1 MNFKILVLLGFLLF
15 LSWQLKSQTE
25 TDLPVEEILESISEG
40 SGEDFDYSELVERLS
55 YYRKRPF
62 NLNKVSA
69 EQLQELVFLSP
80 PQILALINHRDIN
93 GKFLDILELQSIDAL
108 DDETIKK
115 LSLFC
120 ILSDGNAVNDL
131 RLRSLMSY
139 GTNEVMFTYGQ
150 VLQKQKGYLK
160 PEQAGQS
167 HYLGGAQRFLTRYRY
182 HYGQNLSAS
191 LTMKKDAGEPF
202 FSGQQKAGFDFY
214 SGNISYKNQG
224 RLRKLVLGDYSLQ
237 FGQGLTMWSG
247 LSFGKGAAVATITK
261 NNVGLKPYTST
272 NELLFLRG
280 LAGTFNFKKIDIT
293 PFVSHRF
300 IDGSLETTD
309 NAEEISSVGATGFHR
324 TQSELSKKGS
334 VQQLIY
340 GASAQYSNK
349 GLRLGAIAYQ
359 TNFDY
364 AFENDK
370 TPYKMYEFTGDKLN
384 NLGAYYN
391 YNWRNLYLFG
401 EVAHSLNSGYAFLN
415 GVISSLTPKVS
426 LILFH
431 RDYQK
436 DYHSFFNQ
444 AVSEGTNA
452 VNEKGFYTGMVI
464 SPNKKTEFNTYV
476 DFFKFPWLRYRVDA
490 PSSGYEALSQFTYS
504 PSKRLK
510 ATLRYKFELKEE
522 NLSGNAINFITD
534 VQKQNYRFELNYKI
548 SNSFQLRNRV
558 EMVEYKKDIIAE
570 QGFLMYQDVIY
581 HPMSSRLS
589 GNFRFAIFDT
599 PGFNSRLYAFEN
611 DVLYSY
617 SVPAYQNKGLRFYV
631 NTRCRVNKSADLW
644 FKYASTSYT
653 DLESIGSGLDKI
665 EGSKKS
671 DVKLQL
677 RFQF

>member
-1 MNFKILVLLGFLLF
+1 M
-15 LSWQLKSQTE
+15 QLKSQTE
-25 TDLPVEEILESISEG
+25 TDLPVEEILESISEN
-40 SGEDFDYSELVERLS
+40 SGEDFDYSELVERLN
-55 YYRKRPF
+55 YYRKNPF
-62 NLNKVSA
+62 NLNKVTA
-69 EQLQELVFLSP
+69 EQLQDLVFLSP
-80 PQILALINHRDIN
+80 PQILALIDHRNAN
-93 GKFLDILELQSIDAL
+93 GKFIDILELQSIDAL

-120 ILSDGNAVNDL
+120 TLNEGALTDFKFG
-131 RLRSLMSY
+131 RLMSH

-167 HYLGGAQRFLTRYRY
+167 HYLGGSQRFLTRYRY
-182 HYGQNLSAS
+182 HYGQDLSAS

-202 FSGQQKAGFDFY
+202 FNGKQKTGFDFY
-214 SGNISYKNQG
+214 SGNISYKG
-224 RLRKLVLGDYSLQ
+224 RGRMKKLLLGDYSLQ

-261 NNVGLKPYTST
+261 NNIGLKPYTST

-293 PFVSHRF
+293 PFVSYRF
-300 IDGSLETTD
+300 IDGSLEATD
-309 NAEEISSVGATGFHR
+309 NEDEISSVSATGFHR
-324 TQSELSKKGS
+324 TQTELNKKGS
-334 VQQLIY
+334 IQQLIF
-340 GASAQYSNK
+340 GANAQYANK
-349 GLRLGAIAYQ
+349 GLRLGAIIYQ
-359 TNFDY
+359 TSFDY
-364 AFENDK
+364 AFESDK
-370 TPYKMYEFTGDKLN
+370 TPYKMYEFAGDKLN

-391 YNWRNLYLFG
+391 YNWRNFYLFG
-401 EVAHSLNSGYAFLN
+401 EVAHSVNSGYAFLN

-426 LILFH
+426 IILFH

-452 VNEKGFYTGMVI
+452 VNEKGFYTGLVI
-464 SPNKKTEFNTYV
+464 SPNKKIEFNTYV

-510 ATLRYKFELKEE
+510 ATLRYKFEKKEE
-522 NLSGNAINFITD
+522 NLSGEALNFITD
-534 VQKQNYRFELNYKI
+534 VQKQNYRLELNYKI
-548 SNSFQLRNRV
+548 SNSFQLRNRL
-558 EMVEYKKDIIAE
+558 EMIDYYKKDITSE

-581 HPMSSRLS
+581 HPMSSRFT

-631 NTRCRVNKSADLW
+631 NARCKVNKSADFWL
-644 FKYASTSYT
+644 KYALTSYT

-665 EGSKKS
+665 EGNKKS
-671 DVKLQL
+671 DIKLQL
-677 RFQF
+677 RYQF